1 MEGWR
6 GGSLAKNQKRK
17 GSRSRKRK
25 GSRIQGVK
33 GSSGKGRRLEGWRVR
48 GLEGLLKTGKAKEK
62 AFYLAEDAEDAE
74 L

>member
-1 MEGWR
+1 MLQKHGSPIEPLGDDR
-6 GGSLAKNQKRK
+6 QRDGGLR
-17 GSRSRKRK
+17 
-25 GSRIQGVK
+25 
-33 GSSGKGRRLEGWRVR
+33 KGRRLEGWRVR